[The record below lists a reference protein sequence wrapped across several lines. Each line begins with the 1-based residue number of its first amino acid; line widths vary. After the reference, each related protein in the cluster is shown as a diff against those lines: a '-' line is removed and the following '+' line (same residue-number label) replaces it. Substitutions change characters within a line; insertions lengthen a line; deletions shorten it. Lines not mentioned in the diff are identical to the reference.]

1 MIGEAIQ
8 KKLAAVIPNA
18 YNEIGDEG
26 IKAPFCTHSEKES
39 VRRNKE
45 GISGYEYTVE
55 ILIANKTA
63 DLVKAQSV
71 LVIAAIES
79 LQNTT
84 DEGTVIKGVTYEGDD
99 AGFDRESRL
108 YGNLI
113 TFTIET
119 SNR

>member
-8 KKLAAVIPNA
+8 KKLATVIPNA
-18 YNEIGDEG
+18 YNEVGDEG
-26 IKAPFCTHSEKES
+26 IKAPFCTHSEKETPL
-39 VRRNKE
+39 RNKA
-45 GISGYEYTVE
+45 GISGYEYAVE

-63 DLVKAQSV
+63 DLVKSQSV
-71 LVIAAIES
+71 LIIAAIEA
-79 LQNTT
+79 LQGTT
-84 DEGTVIKGVTYEGDD
+84 DEGTTIRGVTYEGDD